1 MPYKQTKSSATIN
14 TTDNI
19 KGTKTSITRSR
30 STKTKQTR
38 GQVAGGLLTTI
49 GQLNMIAITILVIGV
64 GSSVNQFTTSDLQQ
78 TNPNYKQ
85 TNTYI
90 PYDDPLNN
98 INYIQYGEGVFNRFF
113 GPDSFTA
120 LLSKSVD
127 TANNVLT
134 CLSDLPEC
142 FFTNQL
148 LKEQYD
154 DEIQNPISG
163 TFIDTFGSA
172 RFYELSLRA
181 SSSAATSLTT
191 SVLTPYGIYL
201 QMTTSE
207 RTFIRD
213 YTGTYMDVEKTLFV
227 NYTPLLFYLF
237 GFTNPFTNQY
247 QWGFYTWPNIV
258 DTVSILGV

>member
-1 MPYKQTKSSATIN
+1 MPYKQTKSSSTIN

-38 GQVAGGLLTTI
+38 GQVASGLLTTI
-49 GQLNMIAITILVIGV
+49 GQLNMIGITILVIGV
-64 GSSVNQFTTSDLQQ
+64 GSTIDQFTTTDLQQ

-90 PYDDPLNN
+90 PYDDPLND

-134 CLSDLPEC
+134 CLTDLPQC
-142 FFTNQL
+142 FNNAQN
-148 LKEQYD
+148 LKDQYD
-154 DEIQNPISG
+154 DEIQNPILG

-172 RFYELSLRA
+172 RFYELSLRTG
-181 SSSAATSLTT
+181 SSPATSIQGR
-191 SVLTPYGIYL
+191 LTPYGIYL
-201 QMTTSE
+201 LMTTTE

-227 NYTPLLFYLF
+227 NYTPLEFYLF
-237 GFTNPFTNQY
+237 GFTNPFTSQY